1 MNAFFSSIK
10 PSLQQLLNSFITD
23 RINTGNR
30 ITDNA
35 IIVLINT
42 LVAFVCGFIYVYIS
56 NIRWKQLFKK
66 TSLTPKEKKKK
77 NGEEEE
83 DEQEEEEEECLNT
96 ADILQEYEIAEND
109 IEKYAFAFQIVNSE
123 IEDYLLSTCKH
134 KPCSPNK
141 TPGSAI
147 LMDLDGNIQQS
158 SLRTS
163 ILVLRQYT
171 NPDTTM
177 QEFIFYYKSFIYS
190 NNANQL
196 KAYLATIRDG
206 DKEGGR
212 NGHSKK
218 GGSER
223 DGKDIKLEIFNVQA
237 SCATSHRLIPIA
249 KLSTRITF
257 DTVYFSLKPNLL
269 ASIDKFLQK
278 KMYPPE
284 LGSSNKL
291 GIFLYGPPGTG
302 KTKTVSAIA
311 NLLKRNIVNINL
323 ATFYDST
330 QESFLKLIQDN
341 TNTAVFVFDEMD
353 HLLERASPK
362 YKDDYSE
369 SDEKNYLADIDLTT
383 LTPAERI
390 KKMADL
396 KAIYRSRNVIDEAF
410 LLRFLDGIGDDDN
423 RVIIGCT
430 NHPDKIDPTYLRP
443 GRFDIRLKL
452 SFCTHDIVHDILAI
466 KFPQDAFTFEE
477 LENIVNKNIT
487 PATLIQFMVEA
498 ETPVQLL
505 DKFKLLQKRPDY
517 TKHID

>member
-1 MNAFFSSIK
+1 MNAFFSSVK

-42 LVAFVCGFIYVYIS
+42 LVAFVCGFIYVYVS
-56 NIRWKQLFKK
+56 NIRWKQFFKN
-66 TSLTPKEKKKK
+66 TAKEKKKK
-77 NGEEEE
+77 GDE
-83 DEQEEEEEECLNT
+83 EQEEEEESLNT
-96 ADILQEYEIAEND
+96 ADILQEYEITEND
-109 IEKYAFAFQIVNSE
+109 IEKYAFAFQIVIPE
-123 IEDYLLSTCKH
+123 IEDYLFAICKH
-134 KPCSPNK
+134 KPCSPSNK
-141 TPGSAI
+141 PGQGSAI
-147 LMDLDGNIQQS
+147 LMDFDGNIQSS
-158 SLRTS
+158 SLRAS

-171 NPDTTM
+171 NPDNNM

-190 NNANQL
+190 NHANQL
-196 KAYLATIRDG
+196 KAYLATIR
-206 DKEGGR
+206 EGEAGR
-212 NGHSKK
+212 NGHDSKK
-218 GGSER
+218 GNSVQN
-223 DGKDIKLEIFNVQA
+223 KKLEIFNVQA

-249 KLSTRITF
+249 KLSARITF

-341 TNTAVFVFDEMD
+341 TNSAVFVFDEMD

-396 KAIYRSRNVIDEAF
+396 KAIYKSRNVIDEAF

-443 GRFDIRLKL
+443 GRFDIKLKL
-452 SFCTHDIVHDILAI
+452 SFCSHDIVKDILAI
-466 KFPQDAFTFEE
+466 KFAQDAFTFEE
-477 LENIVNKNIT
+477 LENMVDKNIT

-498 ETPVQLL
+498 ETPLQLL